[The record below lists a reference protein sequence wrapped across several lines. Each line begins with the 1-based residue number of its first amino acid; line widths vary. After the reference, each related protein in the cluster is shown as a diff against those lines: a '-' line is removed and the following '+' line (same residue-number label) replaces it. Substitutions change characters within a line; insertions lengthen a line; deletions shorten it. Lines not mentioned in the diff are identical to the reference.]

1 MLACIGTKR
10 RRTYGHAIVYGL
22 AGLYMLLGKP
32 YLGACEHNEA
42 AHKEMKYYFRHMS
55 SKNSKRRCACLQVLD
70 LMTAK
75 RLLVERNKDALPRTK
90 YTQMRTAIACDK
102 VRPKTGRSVDSNDS
116 CFESKENLGTLLPG
130 QGAVKA
136 DPANLDPETRVKIA
150 KRSEVQ
156 GEGGEPMQTG

>member
-1 MLACIGTKR
+1 
-10 RRTYGHAIVYGL
+10 
-22 AGLYMLLGKP
+22 
-32 YLGACEHNEA
+32 
-42 AHKEMKYYFRHMS
+42 
-55 SKNSKRRCACLQVLD
+55 
-70 LMTAK
+70 MTAK

-136 DPANLDPETRVKIA
+136 DLVNLDPETRVKIA